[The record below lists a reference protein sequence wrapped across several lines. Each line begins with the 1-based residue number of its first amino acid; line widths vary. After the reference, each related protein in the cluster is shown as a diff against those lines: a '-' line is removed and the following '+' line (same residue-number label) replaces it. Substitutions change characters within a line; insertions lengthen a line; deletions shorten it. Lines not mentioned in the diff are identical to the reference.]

1 MTQRWIRTRGTRA
14 LCRAL
19 AVAALALLAVA
30 GPAAAQDE
38 GEVYAL
44 GALFPLTGPNA
55 VYGKLF
61 SQGAN
66 LAVEH
71 VNAGDEIDGKLKI
84 VYADS
89 QALPQPAVVG
99 MNKLVN
105 VNDVKFVLSAFSGVS
120 QAIAPIGNRAHVL
133 MVNGGG
139 VSPELAIGDYFLN
152 DIPLSDDEVN
162 ALWPY
167 VVNELGAK
175 KIAVIHV
182 NDPFGNGVNRVI
194 KARCAEL
201 GCSVVSDISIDPSAT
216 SFQSEVVKLRVSGAD
231 AIYIAS
237 YGQQQNVIAKQ
248 LRDGGI
254 RTQLL
259 SYSAFGIPTTQKL
272 GAADGAIYTAEHIDY
287 DANDLTRKFLT
298 QFKEKYGDKP
308 NYYQVNYYNAVRI
321 YADLIAHLQAQDKP
335 VTGEKLRA
343 ALHEIGT
350 FDVVGGE
357 IAFRD
362 DGTVRMPIEINRIDN
377 GASTTLDT
385 VELAE

>member
-1 MTQRWIRTRGTRA
+1 MKGFRFTAPASRRVR
-14 LCRAL
+14 
-19 AVAALALLAVA
+19 ALLALVA
-30 GPAAAQDE
+30 VLGCAVTGTASAAGSEQT
-38 GEVYAL
+38 YAL
-44 GALFPLTGPNA
+44 GALFPLSGPNA

-61 SQGAN
+61 SEGAD

-71 VNAGDEIDGKLKI
+71 VNAGGKLDGKLKI

-120 QAIAPIGNRAHVL
+120 KAIAPIGNRAHVI

-162 ALWPY
+162 ALLPY
-167 VVNELGAK
+167 VVNDMKAR

-182 NDPFGNGVNRVI
+182 NDPFGNSVNKVI
-194 KARCAEL
+194 KQQCEQL
-201 GCSVVSDISIDPSAT
+201 GCSVVSDISIDSSST

-254 RTQLL
+254 QTQLI

-272 GAADGAIYTAEHIDY
+272 DAAEGAIYTAEHVDY
-287 DANDLTRKFLT
+287 DANDLTRQFLKDF
-298 QFKEKYGDKP
+298 QAKYGEKP
-308 NYYQVNYYNAVRI
+308 NYYQINYYNAVLI
-321 YADLIAHLQAQDKP
+321 YAALIEHLQAGDREFS
-335 VTGEKLRA
+335 GENLLA

-350 FDVVGGE
+350 FDVVGGKVT
-357 IAFRD
+357 FRD
-362 DGTVRMPIEINRIDN
+362 DGTVRMPIEINQIK
-377 GASTTLDT
+377 GGESKILKT
-385 VELAE
+385 VDL

>member
-1 MTQRWIRTRGTRA
+1 MRQDRLGRLGIRRMRVAVLTI
-14 LCRAL
+14 
-19 AVAALALLAVA
+19 AVALVGLA
-30 GPAAAQDE
+30 GPALADE
-38 GEVYAL
+38 PTYAL

-61 SQGAN
+61 SEGAD

-71 VNAGDEIDGKLKI
+71 VNASDAFDARLKI

-105 VNDVKFVLSAFSGVS
+105 VDDVKFVLSAFSGVS

-167 VVNELGAK
+167 VVNEMGAK

-182 NDPFGNGVNRVI
+182 NDPFGNGVNKVI
-194 KARCAEL
+194 KKRCEEL
-201 GCSVVSDISIDPSAT
+201 GCSVVSDISVDPSAT

-287 DANDLTRKFLT
+287 DANDRTREFLT
-298 QFKEKYGDKP
+298 DFKDKYGEKP
-308 NYYQVNYYNAVRI
+308 NYYQINYYNAVLI
-321 YADLIAHLQAQDKP
+321 YAQLIDHLQGQDRE
-335 VTGEKLRA
+335 VTGENLKA

-350 FDVVGGE
+350 FEVVGGDVT
-357 IAFRD
+357 FRA
-362 DGTVRMPIEINRIDN
+362 DGTVRMPIEINQIK
-377 GASTTLDT
+377 GGESTVLKT
-385 VELAE
+385 VELAD

>member
-1 MTQRWIRTRGTRA
+1 MKRFRSASPARRAIRSLILLSAVLGSA
-14 LCRAL
+14 LSG
-19 AVAALALLAVA
+19 VASAA
-30 GPAAAQDE
+30 GDQ
-38 GEVYAL
+38 VYPL

-61 SQGAN
+61 SEGAN

-84 VYADS
+84 VFADS

-162 ALWPY
+162 AFWPY
-167 VVNELGAK
+167 VVNEMGAK

-182 NDPFGNGVNRVI
+182 NDPFGNGVNTVI
-194 KARCAEL
+194 KQRCEEL
-201 GCSVVSDISIDPSAT
+201 GCSVVSDISIDPSST

-254 RTQLL
+254 RTPLL
-259 SYSAFGIPTTQKL
+259 SYSAFGIPATQKL
-272 GAADGAIYTAEHIDY
+272 DAAQGATYTAEHIDY
-287 DANDLTRKFLT
+287 DANDMTRQFLAD
-298 QFKEKYGDKP
+298 FKNKYGEEP

-321 YADLIAHLQAQDKP
+321 YADLIAHLQDKGQAF
-335 VTGEKLRA
+335 TGENLLA
-343 ALHEIGT
+343 ALHDIGT

-357 IAFRD
+357 VTFRD
-362 DGTVRMPIEINRIDN
+362 DGTVKMPIEINRIE
-377 GASTTLDT
+377 GGKSKILKT
-385 VELAE
+385 VELK

>member
-1 MTQRWIRTRGTRA
+1 MQYSFNRKKRATALRT
-14 LCRAL
+14 AL
-19 AVAALALLAVA
+19 AVMALAALGIA
-30 GPAAAQDE
+30 GSAQAQDS
-38 GEVYAL
+38 GSVYTL
-44 GALFPLTGPNA
+44 GALFPLSGPNA

-61 SQGAN
+61 SQGAD

-71 VNAGDEIDGKLKI
+71 VNASDEIDGRLKV

-105 VNDVKFVLSAFSGVS
+105 VDQVNFVLSAFSGVS
-120 QAIAPIGNRAHVL
+120 KAIAPIGNRAHVL

-139 VSPELAIGDYFLN
+139 VSPELAIGEYFLN

-167 VVNELGAK
+167 VVNELDAK
-175 KIAVIHV
+175 RIAVIHV

-194 KARCAEL
+194 KQRCEEL

-216 SFQSEVVKLRVSGAD
+216 SFQSEVVKLRVSRAD

-259 SYSAFGIPTTQKL
+259 SYSAFGIPATQKL
-272 GAADGAIYTAEHIDY
+272 DAADGAIYTAEHIDY
-287 DANDLTRKFLT
+287 DANDLTREFLT
-298 QFKEKYGDKP
+298 KFKDKYGEQP
-308 NYYQVNYYNAVRI
+308 NYYQINYYNAVLI
-321 YADLIAHLQAQDKP
+321 YADLIAHLQQQGKA
-335 VTGEKLRA
+335 VIGENLRA
-343 ALHEIGT
+343 ALLDMGT
-350 FDVVGGE
+350 FNVVGGE
-357 IAFRD
+357 VAFRD
-362 DGTVRMPIEINRIDN
+362 DGTVRMPIEINRIKD
-377 GASTTLDT
+377 GSSHILKT

>member
-1 MTQRWIRTRGTRA
+1 MA
-14 LCRAL
+14 LSCSLKTGMWAKRML
-19 AVAALALLAVA
+19 AVLSVAVVGLMTASASAADKPVH
-30 GPAAAQDE
+30 
-38 GEVYAL
+38 AL

-55 VYGKLF
+55 VYGTLF
-61 SQGAN
+61 SQGAD

-71 VNAGDEIDGKLKI
+71 INADPDFDGRLNI
-84 VYADS
+84 HYEDS

-105 VNDVKFVLSAFSGVS
+105 VDKVKFVLSAFSGVS
-120 QAIAPIGNRAHVL
+120 QAIAPIGNRSHVF

-162 ALWPY
+162 ALLPY
-167 VVNELGAK
+167 VVNDMGAK

-194 KARCAEL
+194 KQQCQEL
-201 GCSVVSDISIDPSAT
+201 GCSVVSDISIDPSST
-216 SFQSEVVKLRVSGAD
+216 SFQSEVVKLRVARAD

-259 SYSAFGIPTTQKL
+259 SYSAFGIPATQKL
-272 GAADGAIYTAEHIDY
+272 GAAQGAIYTAEHIDY
-287 DANDLTRKFLT
+287 DANDMTRQFLT
-298 QFKEKYGDKP
+298 DFKAKYGTTP

-321 YADLIAHLQAQDKP
+321 YADLIAYLNEKDREI
-335 VTGEKLRA
+335 TGENLST
-343 ALHEIGT
+343 ALHEIET
-350 FDVVGGE
+350 FDVVGGP
-357 IAFRD
+357 ISFRD
-362 DGTVRMPIEINRIDN
+362 DGTVQMPIEINRID
-377 GASTTLDT
+377 GGSSKVLKT
-385 VELAE
+385 VELSE